1 MEQYFVPKG
10 TVTVEELENL
20 SRIEVQEKLKD
31 IAVALYDER
40 EKEIS
45 AETMRELEKAIMLRV
60 VDSKWMDHLD
70 AMDALK
76 EGINLRAY
84 GQKNPLVE
92 YKFEAYEMFE
102 EMIDSIKRTV
112 ITFLYHI
119 QVTYSK
125 PVPKAEDRLQ
135 GATEV
140 HEESKP
146 VSREDIEREEQRKQQ
161 QQD

>member
-1 MEQYFVPKG
+1 
-10 TVTVEELENL
+10 
-20 SRIEVQEKLKD
+20 
-31 IAVALYDER
+31 
-40 EKEIS
+40 
-45 AETMRELEKAIMLRV
+45 
-60 VDSKWMDHLD
+60 MDHLD

>member
-1 MEQYFVPKG
+1 MDLIESIKKSEISRGVALNNQLIYLFNMIEENNDSEEKFKK
-10 TVTVEELENL
+10 VTDYLEELFLAN
-20 SRIEVQEKLKD
+20 
-31 IAVALYDER
+31 
-40 EKEIS
+40 
-45 AETMRELEKAIMLRV
+45 
-60 VDSKWMDHLD
+60 
-70 AMDALK
+70 
-76 EGINLRAY
+76 
-84 GQKNPLVE
+84 
-92 YKFEAYEMFE
+92 EMFE

-146 VSREDIEREEQRKQQ
+146 VSREDIEREEKRKQQ

>member
-1 MEQYFVPKG
+1 MGFCRPPGSDG
-10 TVTVEELENL
+10 TVPVSYT
-20 SRIEVQEKLKD
+20 
-31 IAVALYDER
+31 
-40 EKEIS
+40 
-45 AETMRELEKAIMLRV
+45 
-60 VDSKWMDHLD
+60 HLD
-70 AMDALK
+70 
-76 EGINLRAY
+76 
-84 GQKNPLVE
+84 V
-92 YKFEAYEMFE
+92 YK
-102 EMIDSIKRTV
+102 RQV